1 MTNWET
7 IQQWLN
13 KWKLF
18 ILIGLGFVILFLGLT
33 WTHQE
38 DEDPPFESTSLL
50 QAESGAKQKASPTQ
64 MQIKSEGYAKQTNK
78 IEDIYVDIKGAVE
91 HPNIYQMKSSDRVK
105 QLLDKAKVAKDADL
119 SSINLSE
126 KLVDQ
131 KLIYI
136 PKKGE
141 VAQATNTAT
150 APASVG
156 GTAPSTT
163 QTGTSDKPQVNLNQA
178 TETDLQTIPGI
189 GPSKAKAI
197 IEFRETQGS
206 FTSIDQLK
214 EVKGIGDKTFENL
227 APYLT
232 V

>member
-13 KWKLF
+13 KWKWF
-18 ILIGLGFVILFLGLT
+18 ILIGVVCVILFMAFT
-33 WTHQE
+33 WSHQ
-38 DEDPPFESTSLL
+38 DIDDAPFESTALL
-50 QAESGAKQKASPTQ
+50 QAENGTKQKSSPTYKQ
-64 MQIKSEGYAKQTNK
+64 TQAEGYAKQNEK
-78 IEDIYVDIKGAVE
+78 IEDIYVDIKGAVK
-91 HPNIYQMKSSDRVK
+91 HPNIYQMKISDRMK
-105 QLLDKAKVAKDADL
+105 QLLDKAKVNEDADL
-119 SSINLSE
+119 STINLSE

-141 VAQATNTAT
+141 ADQPSNTAT
-150 APASVG
+150 ATTSTSGSAA
-156 GTAPSTT
+156 GTP
-163 QTGTSDKPQVNLNQA
+163 QTGTTDKPQVNLNQA
-178 TETDLQTIPGI
+178 TETELQTIPGI

-206 FTSIDQLK
+206 FSSIDQLK
-214 EVKGIGDKTFENL
+214 EVKGIGEKTFENL

-232 V
+232 I